1 MTVSFILMRT
11 KVGSV
16 ENVIKGLNQI
26 NEVKEAH
33 AVSGDIDIIVKVEAK
48 NFDTIAKVVLSKIHD
63 IDGVERTST
72 HVVVPL

>member
-1 MTVSFILMRT
+1 MRT